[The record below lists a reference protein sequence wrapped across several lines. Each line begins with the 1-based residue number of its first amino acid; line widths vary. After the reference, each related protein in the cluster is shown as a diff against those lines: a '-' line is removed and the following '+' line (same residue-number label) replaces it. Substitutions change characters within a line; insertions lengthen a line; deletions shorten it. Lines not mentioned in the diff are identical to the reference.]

1 MAADYSSSPLT
12 KTIQLLLLFIL
23 ATIVLYFSKALLVPV
38 AFAGLLAMVMLPLNR
53 WFEKRKMK
61 RVMAVLLST
70 FIFVAGFVC
79 VIWLV
84 SWQIGNVA
92 SDAFKMEGKLEE
104 IIQSIQ
110 QMIKDKLGISQQMQ
124 EQMVQQNKEKGAAT
138 VGKGLVGVAGY
149 LWTFIVDFVLV
160 VVYLFLFLYYRAH
173 IKKFILNVTQV
184 NHKDKTEKA
193 LEQST
198 QVGQQYLTGLSLMI
212 LCLWVMYGVAFS
224 IIGVKYALFF
234 AILCGLLEMIP
245 FVGNLTGTTLTVLF
259 SLSQGADVRMVIAI
273 IITYALV
280 QFIQTY
286 LIEPLVVGAKV
297 NINPLFTILVL
308 VAGEMVWGIPGLV
321 LAIPLLAILKII
333 FDHFEP
339 LKPYG
344 ELIGEVKKKKV
355 KK

>member
-1 MAADYSSSPLT
+1 MATTNPTSPLS
-12 KTIQLLLLFIL
+12 KTVQLLLLFIL
-23 ATIVLYFSKALLVPV
+23 VTVVLYYSKALLIPI
-38 AFAGLLAMVMLPLNR
+38 AFAGLLAMVLLPLNR
-53 WFEKRKMK
+53 WLEKKKMK
-61 RVMAVLLST
+61 RIWAVLLST
-70 FIFVAGFVC
+70 VVFILGVVGA
-79 VIWLV
+79 IWLV

-92 SDAFKMEGKLEE
+92 SDAFKMEGKLKE

-110 QMIKDKLGISQQMQ
+110 QMIKDTLGISKQMQ

-149 LWTFIVDFVLV
+149 IWTFLIDFVLV
-160 VVYLFLFLYYRAH
+160 AVYLFLFLYYRSH
-173 IKKFILNVTQV
+173 IKKFILNVSAFG
-184 NHKDKTEKA
+184 HKDKTENA

-224 IIGVKYALFF
+224 IIGVKYALFY

-273 IITYALV
+273 IVTYALV

-344 ELIGEVKKKKV
+344 ELIGEVKKKKM
-355 KK
+355 KM

>member
-1 MAADYSSSPLT
+1 MAATPSSSPLS

-23 ATIVLYFSKALLVPV
+23 VTIVLYFSKALLIPI
-38 AFAGLLAMVMLPLNR
+38 AFAGLLAMVLLPLNR
-53 WFEKRKMK
+53 WLEQKKMQ
-61 RVMAVLLST
+61 RLWAVLLST
-70 FIFVAGFVC
+70 VLFVFGVVAVL
-79 VIWLV
+79 WLV

-92 SDAFKMEGKLEE
+92 SDAFKMEGKLQE
-104 IIQSIQ
+104 ILNSIQ
-110 QMIKDKLGISQQMQ
+110 QMIKDTLGMSEQAQ
-124 EQMVQQNKEKGAAT
+124 EQMVEQNKEKGAVT
-138 VGKGLVGVAGY
+138 VGKGLWGVAGY
-149 LWTFIVDFVLV
+149 IWTFLVDFILV
-160 VVYLFLFLYYRAH
+160 VVYLFLFLYYRSH
-173 IKKFILNVTQV
+173 IKKFILSVTDS
-184 NHKDKTEKA
+184 NHKQKTEDA
-193 LEQST
+193 IEQSS
-198 QVGQQYLTGLSLMI
+198 QVGQQYLAGLSLMI

-273 IITYALV
+273 IITYAVV

-321 LAIPLLAILKII
+321 LAIPLIAILKII
-333 FDHFEP
+333 FDHFEH

-344 ELIGEVKKKKV
+344 ELIGEVKKKK
-355 KK
+355 KKS

>member
-1 MAADYSSSPLT
+1 MAADSSSSPLT

-70 FIFVAGFVC
+70 FIFVSGFVC

-184 NHKDKTEKA
+184 NHKDKTEEA

-321 LAIPLLAILKII
+321 PAIPLLAILKII